1 MLVAGC
7 ESFVKERKLQFA
19 AVLTELLPRMKKWIA
34 RVTSGRFLVTPTTRI
49 KHSKQSCEVSVAH
62 SLYGMQNDTGM
73 FQIPVNKCD

>member
-1 MLVAGC
+1 MLATGC

-34 RVTSGRFLVTPTTRI
+34 IVTPGRFLVTPTTRI
-49 KHSKQSCEVSVAH
+49 KHSIQSCEMSVAH

-73 FQIPVNKCD
+73 FQIAVNKCD